1 MGAPQPVQA
10 TVVELWDIPFYD
22 VRPQHTLI
30 KSAATVV
37 RDAEQADQVV
47 PGGAYI
53 RIWRWYR
60 EKIKKCSMNSE
71 EEFEER

>member
-10 TVVELWDIPFYD
+10 TVVELWDIPFYN

-47 PGGAYI
+47 PGGAYRGAYI
-53 RIWRWYR
+53 RMPI
-60 EKIKKCSMNSE
+60 EVPI
-71 EEFEER
+71 